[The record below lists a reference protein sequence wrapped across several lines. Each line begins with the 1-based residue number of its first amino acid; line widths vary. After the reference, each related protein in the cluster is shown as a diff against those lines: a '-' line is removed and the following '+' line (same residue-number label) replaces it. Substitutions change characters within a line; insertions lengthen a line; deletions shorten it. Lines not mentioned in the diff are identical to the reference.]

1 MFYISTSKWSTQA
14 AIITMPALN
23 GILVM
28 AIKLWFIAVSATFNT
43 QLNCYHRFVA
53 SLIASDNCIF
63 CRTSS

>member
-1 MFYISTSKWSTQA
+1 MLKIKNKTSYIFAKKNN
-14 AIITMPALN
+14 INM
-23 GILVM
+23 
-28 AIKLWFIAVSATFNT
+28 FIAVSATFNT